1 MSEIIEGRAGLVLDS
16 GGNPRVEADVLL
28 ADGSFGRAA
37 VPSGASTGGHEAC
50 ELRDGSP
57 EFRGKGVRRAVENI
71 TRIIAPAVMGF
82 SADEQAL
89 LDAELTRLDGTP
101 DKSRLGANAV
111 LAVSMAA
118 ARAAAAFHEMPLFR
132 YLGGASAN
140 RLPVPMMNIINGGRH
155 ASNKLDLQEFM
166 IMPAGFDSFSDALRA
181 GVEICHALRD
191 SASSRGM
198 STSVGDEG
206 GIAPDLDSNEDA
218 LDFIVKAIRKAGY
231 EPGGNVWIALDPAAS
246 EFHRDGAYVMSGSG
260 FEYMTTA
267 AMIDYWEKLVGSF
280 PIASIEDGLAED
292 DWEGWH
298 EMTLRLGGRIHIVGD
313 DLFVTSTE
321 RLSRGIREESANAVL
336 IKLNQIGTVTE
347 TLDTISLATW
357 NGFRSVVSH
366 RSGETEDSFIAD
378 LVVAAGTGLIKTGA
392 PIRTDRTAKYNQLL
406 RIEEALGGK
415 AVYSGRSSLPAV
427 LR

>member
-1 MSEIIEGRAGLVLDS
+1 
-16 GGNPRVEADVLL
+16 
-28 ADGSFGRAA
+28 
-37 VPSGASTGGHEAC
+37 
-50 ELRDGSP
+50 
-57 EFRGKGVRRAVENI
+57 
-71 TRIIAPAVMGF
+71 
-82 SADEQAL
+82 
-89 LDAELTRLDGTP
+89 
-101 DKSRLGANAV
+101 
-111 LAVSMAA
+111 
-118 ARAAAAFHEMPLFR
+118 
-132 YLGGASAN
+132 
-140 RLPVPMMNIINGGRH
+140 
-155 ASNKLDLQEFM
+155 
-166 IMPAGFDSFSDALRA
+166 
-181 GVEICHALRD
+181 
-191 SASSRGM
+191 
-198 STSVGDEG
+198 
-206 GIAPDLDSNEDA
+206 
-218 LDFIVKAIRKAGY
+218 
-231 EPGGNVWIALDPAAS
+231 
-246 EFHRDGAYVMSGSG
+246 MSGSG
-260 FEYMTTA
+260 FEYMTTTA
-267 AMIDYWEKLVGSF
+267 IIDYWEKLVGSF